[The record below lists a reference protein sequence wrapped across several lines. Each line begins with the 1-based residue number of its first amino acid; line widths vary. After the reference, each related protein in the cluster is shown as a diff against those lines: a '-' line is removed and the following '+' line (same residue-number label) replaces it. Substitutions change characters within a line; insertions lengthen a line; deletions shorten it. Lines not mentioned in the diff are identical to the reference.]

1 MCLFK
6 TRTVPVP
13 TPVIDPEVEAQKKAD
28 ELKKVEAQKK
38 QEEYQAKIHAGKV
51 GRRSLISGE
60 SGGIGF
66 YK

>member
-1 MCLFK
+1 MWLFK

-28 ELKKVEAQKK
+28 KLKKEELQKK
-38 QEEYQAKIHAGKV
+38 QEEYQAKVHAGKV

>member
-1 MCLFK
+1 MCLFRSPK
-6 TRTVPVP
+6 MQMPVP
-13 TPVIDPEVEAQKKAD
+13 QIDPEVEKAKADAKAKAEQERVTAEEFQKK
-28 ELKKVEAQKK
+28 V
-38 QEEYQAKIHAGKV
+38 HAGKV